1 MPLKRRKFL
10 TLASL
15 TGLGVGALHRQTLSQ
30 PLSFQDRPHQPF
42 PAQPSD
48 AKPLLRWIAVG
59 DVGTGQQSQY
69 KVAQTMSRYH
79 KTHPFTSVLLVG
91 DNIYASGEIAKI
103 QQVFEEPYQDLLQQ
117 GVKFYA
123 VLGNHDILSSQ
134 GEDQIRYSGFNMQ
147 GRYYTFSQGSVQFF
161 ALDTN
166 LGHHQTEQLE
176 WLETEL
182 ARSQADWKIV
192 LGHHPVYASGLHS
205 IRQQLVAQFGSLFGQ
220 SQPQPVLGDQL
231 LPLFAKYNVQLYING
246 HEHHYERTRPIAGTT
261 YLTCGIGGAQL
272 RPTGKSSWTAFSS
285 SQFGFAV
292 AEVFADQLVIKGIG
306 VNGQPFD
313 QGVIRRQ
320 TAASVKVLSTKDYR
334 TTHLHDKNFS
344 PRGRSEPE

>member
-15 TGLGVGALHRQTLSQ
+15 TGLSVGALHRQTLSQ
-30 PLSFQDRPHQPF
+30 TLSFQDHPDSPTE
-42 PAQPSD
+42 PTD

-59 DVGTGQQSQY
+59 DVGTGEQSQY
-69 KVAQTMSRYH
+69 KVAQAMGRYRQ
-79 KTHPFTSVLLVG
+79 THPFDSVLLVG
-91 DNIYASGEIAKI
+91 DNIYAGGEIDKI
-103 QQVFEEPYQDLLQQ
+103 KQVFEEPYQDLLRQ

-123 VLGNHDILSSQ
+123 VLGNHDILSNQ
-134 GEDQIRYSGFNMQ
+134 GEDQIRYAGFNMQ

-166 LGHHQTEQLE
+166 SGHHQTEQLA
-176 WLETEL
+176 WLEAAL
-182 ARSQADWKIV
+182 AESQADWKIV
-192 LGHHPVYASGLHS
+192 LGHHPIYASGLHS
-205 IRQQLVAQFGSLFGQ
+205 IRKHLLVQLGPLLGQHQPRTSLT
-220 SQPQPVLGDQL
+220 DQL
-231 LPLFAKYNVQLYING
+231 PPLFDKYNVQLYING
-246 HEHHYERTRPIAGTT
+246 HEHHYERTLPIAGTT

-292 AEVFADQLVIKGIG
+292 GEVFSDQLVIKGIG

-313 QGVIRRQ
+313 RGVVRRQ
-320 TAASVKVLSTKDYR
+320 TAAPVKA
-334 TTHLHDKNFS
+334 
-344 PRGRSEPE
+344 